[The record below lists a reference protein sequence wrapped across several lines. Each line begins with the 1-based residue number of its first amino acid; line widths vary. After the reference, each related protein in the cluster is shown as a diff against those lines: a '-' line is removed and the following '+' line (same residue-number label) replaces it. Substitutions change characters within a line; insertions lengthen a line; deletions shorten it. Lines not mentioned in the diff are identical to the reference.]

1 MSSVYLGESALYPT
15 LEQRSHEYNVSIFS
29 AIFYTMAIIGPAM
42 GYVVGSQLLLLYT
55 DFISVDPLT

>member
-1 MSSVYLGESALYPT
+1 
-15 LEQRSHEYNVSIFS
+15 
-29 AIFYTMAIIGPAM
+29 MAIIGPAL